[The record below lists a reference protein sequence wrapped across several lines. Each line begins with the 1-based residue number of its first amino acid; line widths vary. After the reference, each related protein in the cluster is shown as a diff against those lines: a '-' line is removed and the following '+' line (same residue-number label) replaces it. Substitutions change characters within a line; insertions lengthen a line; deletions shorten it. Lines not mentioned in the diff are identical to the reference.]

1 VTSDD
6 LVEEPE
12 PVRPGLS
19 LVVLGCDGSWAGP
32 GGAGSGY
39 LVTSGATT
47 LMMDAGPG
55 TFANLQRRIDPASID
70 AVLLSHHHPDHWTD
84 LHALSVHAH
93 YALGRRGI
101 PVYAPSGLI
110 ERAGQVDP
118 EAIDWHQVTDG
129 DTVRIGEVV
138 CSFHRTDHA
147 FETLAVRIEGGG
159 RVLGYSADTGPGFSM
174 AELGTDL
181 DLLLT
186 EATYTFDHE
195 GTADH
200 MSGRQAG
207 AQARSADVARLVVT
221 HRWPTIDPVTLLG
234 EVEDA
239 FGKPV
244 EQAAIGKEF
253 IL

>member
-1 VTSDD
+1 VSQDE
-6 LVEEPE
+6 VVGKSEPARE
-12 PVRPGLS
+12 GLS
-19 LVVLGCDGSWAGP
+19 LIVLGCDGSWVGP

-39 LVTSGATT
+39 LVISGATA
-47 LMMDAGPG
+47 LMLDAGPG
-55 TFANLQRRIDPASID
+55 TFANLQRHVDPASID
-70 AVLLSHHHPDHWTD
+70 AVVLSHHHPDHWTD

-101 PVYAPSGLI
+101 PVYAPAGLI
-110 ERAGQVDP
+110 ERAGMVDS
-118 EAIDWHQVTDG
+118 EAIEWHEVTNG
-129 DTVRIGEVV
+129 DTVRIGEVL
-138 CSFHRTDHA
+138 CSLHRTDHT
-147 FETLAVRIEGGG
+147 FETLAVRMEGGG
-159 RVLGYSADTGPGFSM
+159 RTLGYSADTGPGFSL

-186 EATYTFDHE
+186 EATYTFEHE

-207 AQARSADVARLVVT
+207 AQARQAGVARLVVT
-221 HRWPTIDPVTLLG
+221 HRWPTIDPATLVG
-234 EVEDA
+234 EVEVA
-239 FGKPV
+239 FGRPV